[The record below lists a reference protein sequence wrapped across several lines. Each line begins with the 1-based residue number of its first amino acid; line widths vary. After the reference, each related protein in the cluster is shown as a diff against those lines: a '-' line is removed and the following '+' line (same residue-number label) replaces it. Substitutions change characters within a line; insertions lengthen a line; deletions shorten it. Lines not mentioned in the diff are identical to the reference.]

1 MRRTVAIFA
10 VLALGLPL
18 LSIAW
23 LPPEA
28 GAITMPPLILPHN
41 GSVVLNNF
49 TGMQMTNLSVNETGA
64 ASLRD
69 AGRVWGP
76 GVQLASM
83 DVYMLEGS
91 VAAGPNDRFVAAW
104 TEHVGPGSLYN
115 TFFQIFDIKGNTV
128 VEKTP
133 VSATPTRRG
142 GEAVAVGPDGG
153 FMVGWFDMRSGWY
166 AVFGQRFDKDG
177 KKLGSEMN
185 MSSEPTNKAWL
196 RMASNSRGDY
206 ILAWQED
213 RGGNNHIYARMFD
226 RNGGSLRDDI
236 QVIGGSDGQGNPAV
250 AVDSQDRFAVA
261 WANFGGGSTCTTVMF
276 QRFDASGEKL
286 GTPAAP
292 ATADY
297 PRYSPFLA
305 YDPQDNLVL
314 VWNDYHLRGKYN
326 YDIFAQRFDA
336 AGNRVGAE
344 MTLVTGDG
352 MQTTDAFAIDS
363 RGQMLVG
370 WSDNTTGAYQVY
382 AWLFDRDGRM
392 LSKSVVAPSAPYSN
406 ETCQAMACS
415 ASDHF
420 MVMWYERTYFGNH
433 TSYDLFARPYLQT
446 SLLSGSL
453 TTGVQSPPA
462 NLWRWDSLSADIRYG
477 STPSSSVTFEYSV
490 DAGANWTTVP
500 ANNSL
505 AAAGVS
511 PLTIRAKFSSLDNL
525 TTPVLRGITLR
536 YKYNTAPLVR
546 LPADMT
552 VKKNANVTVVSNV
565 TDPDLFDIF
574 AVTYK
579 WTQTAGKNLTLT
591 NATGQNLSFK
601 ADKAGTFTF
610 RLVVSDAFNESAP
623 ATVTVKVAE
632 TKPPA
637 KSGFEWA
644 LVLGAAFAVAV
655 LVRRRRP

>member
-1 MRRTVAIFA
+1 
-10 VLALGLPL
+10 
-18 LSIAW
+18 
-23 LPPEA
+23 
-28 GAITMPPLILPHN
+28 MPPLILPHN
-41 GSVVLNNF
+41 GSVVLSNF

-76 GVQLASM
+76 GLQPTTIRNYSL
-83 DVYMLEGS
+83 DGGI
-91 VAAGPNDRFVAAW
+91 AAGPNDHFVAVW
-104 TEHVGPGSLYN
+104 DEYVGPAYVWN

-128 VEKTP
+128 VEKTA

-142 GEAVAVGPDGG
+142 NAAVAVGPDGS
-153 FMVGWFDMRSGWY
+153 FMVGWLDLRGAWY
-166 AVFGQRFDKDG
+166 AVYGQRFDKDG

-185 MSSEPTNKAWL
+185 ISSEPTNKAWL

-226 RNGGSLRDDI
+226 RNGGSLRDEI

-261 WANFGGGSTCTTVMF
+261 WANFGGGSICATLMF
-276 QRFDASGEKL
+276 QRFDAAGEKL
-286 GTPAAP
+286 GTPAA
-292 ATADY
+292 TALVDY
-297 PRYSPFLA
+297 ARYNPFAA

-326 YDIFAQRFDA
+326 YDIFAQRFDP
-336 AGNRVGAE
+336 AGNRLGAE

-382 AWLFDRDGRM
+382 AWLFDRDGRT
-392 LSKSVVAPSAPYSN
+392 LSKSVVAPSGPYAN
-406 ETCQAMACS
+406 ETCLATACS
-415 ASDHF
+415 GNDHF
-420 MVMWYERTYFGNH
+420 MVLWTEHYWYGNF
-433 TSYDLFARPYLQT
+433 SRYDLFARPYLQT

-453 TTGVQSPPA
+453 TTGVQAPPA

-477 STPSSSVTFEYSV
+477 STTSNSVTFEYSTDGGV
-490 DAGANWTTVP
+490 NWTALP

-505 AAAGVS
+505 AAAGAS
-511 PLTIRAKFSSLDNL
+511 PLSIRAKFSSLDNL

-565 TDPDLFDIF
+565 TDPDAFDIF
-574 AVTYK
+574 ALTYK
-579 WTQTAGKNLTLT
+579 WTQSAGKNLTLT

-610 RLVVSDAFNESAP
+610 RLVVNDAFNESAP

-644 LVLGAAFAVAV
+644 LVLGAAVGIAAVI
-655 LVRRRRP
+655 RRKRA